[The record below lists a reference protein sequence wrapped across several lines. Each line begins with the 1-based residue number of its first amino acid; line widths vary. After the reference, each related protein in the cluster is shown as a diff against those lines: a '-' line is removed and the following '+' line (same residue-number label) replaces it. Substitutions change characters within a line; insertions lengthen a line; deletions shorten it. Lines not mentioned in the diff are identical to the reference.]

1 MYKTGAKF
9 LFALAG
15 FGLLSAVLWAAATGD
30 HALGMDS
37 LIGPLTFGYKG
48 YVGDHAGYTLLVG
61 LSVAALFLGI
71 FLSALRDADPE
82 AEAQL
87 LGLDTVP
94 DVEPPVTVNYWP
106 VVAAFSAGAVVIG
119 LAIGPIMFTIGMIG
133 LVVCLVEWA
142 VRAWADRATGDPAV
156 NQSIRDRF
164 LQPVEIPALAVIG
177 IAGLVLAVSRILLA
191 LPKIGSYLVF
201 GLVPVAILAVGALIV
216 LRPQLSQ
223 SVIAGL
229 LLFGGVAILAGG
241 VAAAIAGER
250 EHGGEHEG
258 EEHHSSEGEGESGLA
273 PLPAPTSAVI
283 WVGNR

>member
-37 LIGPLTFGYKG
+37 LIGPLTLGYKG

-61 LSVAALFLGI
+61 LSAVALFLGI

-82 AEAQL
+82 AEAEV
-87 LGLDTVP
+87 LGVDTVP
-94 DVEPPVTVNYWP
+94 DAPAPVTANYWP

-119 LAIGPIMFTIGMIG
+119 LAIGPIMFTIGMVG
-133 LVVCLVEWA
+133 LACCLVEWA
-142 VRAWADRATGDPAV
+142 VRAWSDRATGDPEV
-156 NQSIRDRF
+156 NQSIRNRF
-164 LQPVEIPALAVIG
+164 MQPVEIPALAVIG

-201 GLVPVAILAVGALIV
+201 GLVPVAILTVGALIV
-216 LRPQLSQ
+216 MRPQLSK

-229 LLFGGVAILAGG
+229 LLFGGIAILAGG
-241 VAAAIAGER
+241 VVAAIAGER
-250 EHGGEHEG
+250 EHGGEHE
-258 EEHHSSEGEGESGLA
+258 EEEQHSSEGESGLA
-273 PLPAPTSAVI
+273 PLPAPTSALI

>member
-1 MYKTGAKF
+1 MYKTGSKF
-9 LFALAG
+9 LFAMAG
-15 FGLLSAVLWAAATGD
+15 FGLLAAVVWAAATGE
-30 HALGMDS
+30 HAIGMDT
-37 LIGPLTFGYKG
+37 LIGPLTLGYKG
-48 YVGDHAGYTLLVG
+48 YVGDHAGYTLLIA
-61 LSVAALFLGI
+61 LSAAALFLGI

-82 AEAQL
+82 AEAQVV
-87 LGLDTVP
+87 GLDTVP
-94 DVEPPVTVNYWP
+94 DAPAPTTANYWP

-119 LAIGPIMFTIGMIG
+119 LAIGPIMFVIGMVG
-133 LVVCLVEWA
+133 LACCLVEWA
-142 VRAWADRATGDPAV
+142 VRAWSDRATGDPEV
-156 NQSIRDRF
+156 NRTIRNRF

-229 LLFGGVAILAGG
+229 ILVGGIAILAGG

-250 EHGGEHEG
+250 EHGGEHE

-273 PLPAPTSAVI
+273 PLPSPSSAVI